1 MQEVMCSRTDCEFFW
16 CGKCGY
22 GGEAINI
29 SADGCDTYEPASDDV
44 IFLRVGFVPAR
55 FFCFS
60 G

>member
-29 SADGCDTYEPASDDV
+29 SADGCDTYEPASDDEEW
-44 IFLRVGFVPAR
+44 FLLWVRFLPAC
-55 FFCFS
+55 FFLL
-60 G
+60 

>member
-29 SADGCDTYEPASDDV
+29 SADGCDTYEPASDDEE
-44 IFLRVGFVPAR
+44 
-55 FFCFS
+55 
-60 G
+60 